1 MGREQHCWNQLSPL
15 TFILRRYYLISTRGV
30 YLLRPRDEHCFCLRP
45 LLRKPQQ
52 TDGRYRDLLITDT
65 LTFKAVS
72 LSLCVERNESYT
84 TSCQPHIIRLLQK
97 KKTAR
102 NQQSTKKCGPGEGS
116 KPQKDASWKPTFFFY
131 SLIAKRMSMDH
142 ISCWLKSCFQWNSH
156 TACPSVMALLP
167 TQSSPTSSLSGSAG
181 PRVCGMLLYVE
192 GEGNCVKTV

>member
-1 MGREQHCWNQLSPL
+1 MGREQHCGNQLSPL

-72 LSLCVERNESYT
+72 LSLCGEEWILHHILSA
-84 TSCQPHIIRLLQK
+84 PHNQTAAK
-97 KKTAR
+97 KKNSTQSAEHKKMWAR
-102 NQQSTKKCGPGEGS
+102 RRIKTSERCFMK
-116 KPQKDASWKPTFFFY
+116 AHIFFY